1 MAISPGRH
9 HRVNCSIQGLQDGD
23 MSVFDPK
30 WKYTQS
36 HSTDIRKTFAKAR
49 KDLAKRQQATTQ
61 LPKLQ
66 LMRPVNAIGS
76 ASASQTAPSTPR
88 DSKRPP
94 EHTRTPPGSDK
105 LLGS

>member
-1 MAISPGRH
+1 
-9 HRVNCSIQGLQDGD
+9 

-49 KDLAKRQQATTQ
+49 KDLAKRQQASTQ
-61 LPKLQ
+61 VPKLQ
-66 LMRPVNAIGS
+66 LMRPPPNAIG
-76 ASASQTAPSTPR
+76 ANFPPQPAPSNPR
-88 DSKRPP
+88 EPRRTV